1 MVLPP
6 VDPEPIDQR
15 VFDAASGS
23 VFTGNPKGRWMP
35 RWASAFSLLDII
47 VLAIIALAILVITA
61 LILL

>member
-23 VFTGNPKGRWMP
+23 VFTGNPEGRWMP
-35 RWASAFSLLDII
+35 KWASSFSLLDII
-47 VLAIIALAILVITA
+47 VLAIIALAVLIISA